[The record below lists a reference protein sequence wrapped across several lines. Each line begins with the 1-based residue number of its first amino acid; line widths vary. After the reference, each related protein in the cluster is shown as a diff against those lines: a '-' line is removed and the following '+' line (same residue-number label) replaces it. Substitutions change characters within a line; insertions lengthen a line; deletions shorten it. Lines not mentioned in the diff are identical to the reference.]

1 MLHTPITFIIM
12 PLFALANSAMELNSS
27 SHFSLVDN
35 LELGIFLGLI
45 IGKPLGIFGISFIAV
60 KLKIAT
66 LPQEVNWKHMFGVS
80 LLGGIGFT
88 MSIFICNLSFTNED
102 FINLGK
108 LSIFLSSA
116 IAAIAGLMYL
126 YLNSKRNLK
135 NRVNS

>member
-1 MLHTPITFIIM
+1 
-12 PLFALANSAMELNSS
+12 
-27 SHFSLVDN
+27 
-35 LELGIFLGLI
+35 
-45 IGKPLGIFGISFIAV
+45 
-60 KLKIAT
+60 
-66 LPQEVNWKHMFGVS
+66 MFGVS